1 MTKKELVYE
10 IIKFYEIDESE
21 LMKLNKKSLFLM
33 LRVMEC
39 YKYKEVLDKMG
50 LKVLNTASIYDNED
64 YINDSLS
71 EFGV

>member
-39 YKYKEVLDKMG
+39 YRYKEVLDKMG
-50 LKVLNTASIYDNED
+50 LKVLNTESIYDNED
-64 YINDSLS
+64 YINDRLS